1 MARLG
6 PRWADR
12 FSLAVQWGASPYFD
26 QVMTGWPEAPDADL
40 ITDLLVLIG
49 GRLAWLAAQPAR
61 LGLPTCPR

>member
-1 MARLG
+1 MARLR